1 MVERATAVEECRY
14 GHYFISTACND
25 KRTVVKCCMQER
37 NNWIILL
44 TQIRVLQTS
53 AQITC

>member
-53 AQITC
+53 AQIGC